1 MKKVIDYF
9 KREPGRY
16 FLILF
21 LLTVWIY
28 LANVLGYLLSIEL
41 NGCVQAAATF
51 VYIVYSYYTI
61 HFSIK
66 LLNLKL

>member
-1 MKKVIDYF
+1 MKKVTDYF

-28 LANVLGYLLSIEL
+28 LANLLGYLLSIEL
-41 NGCVQAAATF
+41 NGGVQAAATF

-66 LLNLKL
+66 LLNLKS